1 MTNYQPLLGVGAAT
15 ATNAPLWRR
24 QRLALADAMDA
35 FGVRSDADCFA
46 LERAV
51 GAYLTAMRTSEAGE
65 R

>member
-1 MTNYQPLLGVGAAT
+1 
-15 ATNAPLWRR
+15 
-24 QRLALADAMDA
+24 MDA